1 MKTYIELHV
10 NNEQKTI
17 IITKHITYLNL
28 EKGKLTIGLDTNQSF
43 TITSNNIEETFDDI
57 LSAIDA

>member
-1 MKTYIELHV
+1 MKTCIELHI

-28 EKGKLTIGLDTNQSF
+28 EKGKLTIGLDMNQSL
-43 TITSNNIEETFDDI
+43 TITSNNIEEIFDAI
-57 LSAIDA
+57 LSAIDT